1 MSRANNPEPQLS
13 GLVSLVGAGPGDP
26 ELITMK
32 GLRRL
37 REAELVAYDRLVN
50 PVLLRECHPR
60 AELIYVG
67 KHDPH
72 RPSCPQE
79 RINDLL
85 IESARAGKRVVRL
98 KGGDPL
104 VFGRGG
110 EEALALSEAEVA
122 FEIVPGISSAL
133 AVPAYAGIPVTHR
146 GLASSMAI
154 VPGHED
160 PGKEATS
167 VDWQALA
174 TAVDTLVILMG
185 VERLDSIVAELVRH
199 GRDPST
205 PAAMIRWG
213 TTGDQQTVVATVA
226 TIAAEVERVD
236 FEAPATL
243 VIGEVVRLRTQLA
256 WFVPDLQAS
265 LDRENE
271 VEAT

>member
-185 VERLDSIVAELVRH
+185 VGRLDSIVAELVRH